1 MLVDC
6 ANHKAKLFY
15 SIRKP
20 YNHEDRTV
28 FAQLV
33 SLLNF
38 IEVLEKKGLI
48 YLQPSNAGCELF
60 FYENFKHNFL
70 HGIQKNCNV
79 KETISQ
85 QEQIIYDTD
94 EYEVL
99 DVQGVKMPKIKS
111 DFLFITKDGTRIM
124 QSTDVSSLYNRIYR
138 LLCSRAFPTSAL
150 SRFIDN
156 GYCLDEE
163 KRSINSLRYA
173 KASLFIAM
181 LALLVSMPCIS
192 VWYSNQHAYSTI
204 DTVQYNTLIKK
215 LNAIEKNGKATDIN
229 FKQKENCN
237 INSKN
242 KTFLMTN
249 QTSENNKRIAKNTL
263 LLYVRM
269 FFMMGI
275 ALYTSRVVLNT
286 LGVEDYGIYNVVGGL
301 VSMFGLLNGS
311 MSSATQRYI
320 TFELGKG
327 DGKSLNK
334 IFSLSLQIHAL
345 IAIVTV
351 LLIES
356 VGLWFL
362 YNKMTIP
369 PERMTAAFWVLQ
381 ASALTFIFSIMSVP
395 YNADIIAHERMSAFA
410 YISIIEAVLKL
421 VIVYMLLAVPFDKLI
436 VYAILLALVQL
447 SIQLCYMVYCHRH
460 FPESR
465 YRHVKDWRL
474 FKEMTSFAGWN
485 LFGGLSSISFNQG
498 LSMLLNVFFG
508 PVVNAAR
515 AVATQVQGAIQMF
528 ITNFQMALNPQ
539 IVKTYAQ
546 GDFES
551 MHTLMFRSSR
561 FSFFLMYLLSLPV
574 LLEAPLIL
582 QIWLKTVPDN
592 TVIFLRLII
601 CTTLIYTIINPILVA
616 NNATGKVR
624 TYYIVCGSMMISIL
638 PISYIVLR
646 MGCPAYS
653 VFIVHFC
660 IELLTQVARLIMVR
674 DRLKLSIRKYI
685 LKVYLPIVMVTII
698 AAIIPLLV
706 YNSMTEGLVKF
717 FIVSIVSVMSVAL
730 TSFIIGFSDSERQ
743 FFINKFKLISAKI
756 RI

>member
-1 MLVDC
+1 
-6 ANHKAKLFY
+6 
-15 SIRKP
+15 
-20 YNHEDRTV
+20 
-28 FAQLV
+28 
-33 SLLNF
+33 
-38 IEVLEKKGLI
+38 
-48 YLQPSNAGCELF
+48 
-60 FYENFKHNFL
+60 
-70 HGIQKNCNV
+70 
-79 KETISQ
+79 
-85 QEQIIYDTD
+85 
-94 EYEVL
+94 
-99 DVQGVKMPKIKS
+99 
-111 DFLFITKDGTRIM
+111 
-124 QSTDVSSLYNRIYR
+124 
-138 LLCSRAFPTSAL
+138 
-150 SRFIDN
+150 
-156 GYCLDEE
+156 
-163 KRSINSLRYA
+163 
-173 KASLFIAM
+173 
-181 LALLVSMPCIS
+181 
-192 VWYSNQHAYSTI
+192 
-204 DTVQYNTLIKK
+204 
-215 LNAIEKNGKATDIN
+215 
-229 FKQKENCN
+229 
-237 INSKN
+237 
-242 KTFLMTN
+242 
-249 QTSENNKRIAKNTL
+249 
-263 LLYVRM
+263 M

-327 DGKSLNK
+327 DSGNLNK
-334 IFSLSLQIHAL
+334 IFCLSFQIHAL
-345 IAIVTV
+345 IAVITT

-362 YNKMTIP
+362 YYKMTIP

-381 ASALTFIFSIMSVP
+381 ASAITFVFSIMSVP

-421 VIVYMLLAVPFDKLI
+421 SIVFMLVAFPFDKLI
-436 VYAILLALVQL
+436 VYAILLAIVQL
-447 SIQLCYMVYCHRH
+447 SIQLCYMQYCHKH
-460 FPESR
+460 FSESH
-465 YRHVKDWRL
+465 YRHIIDWKL
-474 FKEMTSFAGWN
+474 FREMTSFAGWN

-546 GDFES
+546 GDLES

-582 QIWLKTVPDN
+582 QIWLKIVPDN

-601 CTTLIYTIINPILVA
+601 CTTLIYTIINPILTA

-646 MGCPAYS
+646 LGCPAYS
-653 VFIVHFC
+653 VFVVHFC
-660 IELLTQVARLIMVR
+660 IESLTQVARLIMVR
-674 DRLKLSIRKYI
+674 DRLKLSIIAYI
-685 LKVYLPIVMVTII
+685 QKVYMPIMTVTII
-698 AAIIPLLV
+698 STIIPFMV
-706 YNSMTEGLVKF
+706 YNVMTDGFVKLF
-717 FIVSIVSVMSVAL
+717 TVSIVSVMSVAL
-730 TSFIIGFSDSERQ
+730 TSFVLGFTHAERQ
-743 FFINKFKLISAKI
+743 FFINKIRLISAKI

>member
-1 MLVDC
+1 
-6 ANHKAKLFY
+6 
-15 SIRKP
+15 
-20 YNHEDRTV
+20 
-28 FAQLV
+28 
-33 SLLNF
+33 
-38 IEVLEKKGLI
+38 
-48 YLQPSNAGCELF
+48 
-60 FYENFKHNFL
+60 
-70 HGIQKNCNV
+70 
-79 KETISQ
+79 
-85 QEQIIYDTD
+85 
-94 EYEVL
+94 
-99 DVQGVKMPKIKS
+99 
-111 DFLFITKDGTRIM
+111 
-124 QSTDVSSLYNRIYR
+124 
-138 LLCSRAFPTSAL
+138 
-150 SRFIDN
+150 
-156 GYCLDEE
+156 
-163 KRSINSLRYA
+163 
-173 KASLFIAM
+173 
-181 LALLVSMPCIS
+181 
-192 VWYSNQHAYSTI
+192 
-204 DTVQYNTLIKK
+204 
-215 LNAIEKNGKATDIN
+215 
-229 FKQKENCN
+229 
-237 INSKN
+237 
-242 KTFLMTN
+242 
-249 QTSENNKRIAKNTL
+249 
-263 LLYVRM
+263 M

-327 DGKSLNK
+327 DSGNLNK
-334 IFSLSLQIHAL
+334 IFCLSFQIHAL
-345 IAIVTV
+345 IAVITT

-362 YNKMTIP
+362 YYKMTIP

-381 ASALTFIFSIMSVP
+381 ASAITFVFSIMSVP

-421 VIVYMLLAVPFDKLI
+421 SIVFMLVAFPFDKLI
-436 VYAILLALVQL
+436 VYAILLAIVQL
-447 SIQLCYMVYCHRH
+447 SIQLCYMQYCHKH
-460 FPESR
+460 FSESH
-465 YRHVKDWRL
+465 YRHIIDWKL
-474 FKEMTSFAGWN
+474 FREMTSFAGWN

-515 AVATQVQGAIQMF
+515 AVATQVQSAIQMF

-546 GDFES
+546 EDFEA

-574 LLEAPLIL
+574 LFEAPLIL
-582 QIWLKTVPDN
+582 QIWLKTVPDY

-646 MGCPAYS
+646 MGCQAYS
-653 VFIVHFC
+653 VFVVHFC
-660 IELLTQVARLIMVR
+660 VELLTQVARLIMVR
-674 DRLKLSIRKYI
+674 GRLKLSIRMY
-685 LKVYLPIVMVTII
+685 LQKVYFPIIMVTII
-698 AAIIPLLV
+698 SAVIPLLV
-706 YNSMTEGLVKF
+706 YNSMSNGFLRF
-717 FIVSIVSVMSVAL
+717 FTVSIVSVISVAL
-730 TSFIIGFSDSERQ
+730 TSFIVGLTQSERQ
-743 FFINKFKLISAKI
+743 FFINKIRLISAKI